1 VNKEYS
7 RERHQMKL
15 QDLVTLVTGASQGL
29 GKAIAEAFVREG
41 AHVVI
46 CARDRKMITT
56 AKEDLEQIAS
66 SGQKILALR
75 CDVTSASEVAELFA
89 AIDREIGSIDVLVN
103 NAGVYGPKGPSE
115 EVDLEEWMRAI
126 EINLLGTFLP
136 TRQAITRMKPR
147 KRGKIINLSGG
158 GATNPLPRISAYAA
172 AKAAVVRLTE
182 TLAEELR
189 EFGIQVNAVAPGAL
203 NTRLLDEV
211 LQAGPE
217 VVGAEFYQKALKQ
230 RDSGG
235 APLEKGASAC
245 VYLASA
251 QSAGTTGKLLSAIW
265 DPWDR
270 LHEFGETLD
279 KSDIYTLRRI
289 VPTDRGFDW
298 DRPAS

>member
-7 RERHQMKL
+7 SERHRMKL
-15 QDLVTLVTGASQGL
+15 QNLVTLVTGASQGL

-41 AHVVI
+41 ALVAI
-46 CARDRKMITT
+46 CARDRKLVAT
-56 AKEDLEQIAS
+56 AKEELEQITTF
-66 SGQKILALR
+66 GQKILALG
-75 CDVTSASEVAELFA
+75 CDVACASEVAELFA
-89 AIDREIGSIDVLVN
+89 AIDRELGPIDVLVN

-189 EFGIQVNAVAPGAL
+189 DFGIQVNAVAPGAL

-211 LQAGPE
+211 LQAGPG
-217 VVGAEFYQKALKQ
+217 VVGTEFYQKALNQ

-235 APLEKGASAC
+235 APLQKGASVC

-251 QSAGTTGKLLSAIW
+251 QSAGITGKLLSAIW

-270 LHEFGETLD
+270 LHEFSKTLD

-289 VPTDRGFDW
+289 VPTDRGLDW
-298 DRPAS
+298 DKPAS

>member
-1 VNKEYS
+1 
-7 RERHQMKL
+7 MKL
-15 QDLVTLVTGASQGL
+15 QNLVTLVTGASQGL

-41 AHVVI
+41 AHVAI
-46 CARDRKMITT
+46 CARDGKMVKAVKT
-56 AKEDLEQIAS
+56 DLERVAA
-66 SGQKILALR
+66 SGQKILAQA
-75 CDVTSASEVAELFA
+75 CDVTSKSEVSEFFSAL
-89 AIDREIGSIDVLVN
+89 DRELGPIDVLVN

-115 EVDLEEWMRAI
+115 EVDLDDWMHAI

-136 TRQAITRMKPR
+136 ARQAITRMKPR

-182 TLAEELR
+182 TLAEDLR
-189 EFGIQVNAVAPGAL
+189 DFGIQVNVVAPGAL

-211 LQAGPE
+211 LQAGPD

-235 APLEKGASAC
+235 APLEKGAAAC
-245 VYLASA
+245 VFLAST
-251 QSAGTTGKLLSAIW
+251 QSAGITGKLLSAIW
-265 DPWDR
+265 DPWDK
-270 LHEFGETLD
+270 LHEFSQTLD

-289 VPTDRGFDW
+289 VPADRGLDW
-298 DRPAS
+298 DKPAS

>member
-1 VNKEYS
+1 
-7 RERHQMKL
+7 MKL
-15 QDLVTLVTGASQGL
+15 QNLVTLVTGASQGL

-41 AHVVI
+41 AHVAI

-66 SGQKILALR
+66 SGQKILALG
-75 CDVTSASEVAELFA
+75 CDVASASEVAELFA
-89 AIDREIGSIDVLVN
+89 AIDREVGPIDVLVN
-103 NAGVYGPKGPSE
+103 NAGIYGPKGPSE
-115 EVDLEEWMRAI
+115 EVDLEEWMRAV

-136 TRQAITRMKPR
+136 TRQAITRMKRR
-147 KRGKIINLSGG
+147 KRGKIVNLSGG

-211 LQAGPE
+211 LQAGPN

-235 APLEKGASAC
+235 APLQKAANVC

-251 QSAGTTGKLLSAIW
+251 QSAGITGKLLSAIW

-270 LHEFGETLD
+270 LHEFSEILD

-289 VPTDRGFDW
+289 IPTDRGLDW
-298 DRPAS
+298 D

>member
-1 VNKEYS
+1 
-7 RERHQMKL
+7 MKL

-41 AHVVI
+41 AHVAI
-46 CARDRKMITT
+46 CARDQKMITT

-66 SGQKILALR
+66 SRQKILAFG
-75 CDVTSASEVAELFA
+75 CDVASASEVAELFA
-89 AIDREIGSIDVLVN
+89 AVDREIGSIDVLVN

-136 TRQAITRMKPR
+136 TRQAISRMKPR

-211 LQAGPE
+211 LQAGPG

-235 APLEKGASAC
+235 APLEKGANAC
-245 VYLASA
+245 VYLAST
-251 QSAGTTGKLLSAIW
+251 QSDGITGKLLSAIW
-265 DPWDR
+265 DPWER
-270 LHEFGETLD
+270 LHEFSKTLD

-289 VPTDRGFDW
+289 VPTDRGLDW
-298 DRPAS
+298 DTPASKHQ

>member
-1 VNKEYS
+1 
-7 RERHQMKL
+7 MKL

-136 TRQAITRMKPR
+136 ARQAITRMKPR

-230 RDSGG
+230 HDSGG

-270 LHEFGETLD
+270 LHEFGGTLD

-298 DRPAS
+298 DRPDS

>member
-1 VNKEYS
+1 VNKGYS
-7 RERHQMKL
+7 RERQRMKL
-15 QDLVTLVTGASQGL
+15 QNLVTLVTGASQGL
-29 GKAIAEAFVREG
+29 GKAIAEAFVSEG
-41 AHVVI
+41 AHVAI
-46 CARDRKMITT
+46 CARDRKMIDT
-56 AKEDLEQIAS
+56 ARENLEQIAS
-66 SGQKILALR
+66 SGQKILALG
-75 CDVTSASEVAELFA
+75 CDVASASEVAELFA
-89 AIDREIGSIDVLVN
+89 AIDREIGPIDVLVN

-136 TRQAITRMKPR
+136 ARQAITRMKPR

-211 LQAGPE
+211 LQAGPD

-235 APLEKGASAC
+235 APLQKGADVC

-251 QSAGTTGKLLSAIW
+251 QSDGITGKLLSAIW

-270 LHEFGETLD
+270 LHEFSADLEKT
-279 KSDIYTLRRI
+279 DIYTLRRI
-289 VPTDRGFDW
+289 IPMDRGLEW
-298 DRPAS
+298 G

>member
-1 VNKEYS
+1 
-7 RERHQMKL
+7 MKL
-15 QDLVTLVTGASQGL
+15 QNLVTLVTGASQGL

-41 AHVVI
+41 AHVAI
-46 CARDRKMITT
+46 CARDGKMVKAVKT
-56 AKEDLEQIAS
+56 DLERVAA
-66 SGQKILALR
+66 SGQKILAQA
-75 CDVTSASEVAELFA
+75 CDVTSKSEVSEFFSAL
-89 AIDREIGSIDVLVN
+89 DRELGPIDVLVN

-115 EVDLEEWMRAI
+115 EVDLDDWMHAI

-136 TRQAITRMKPR
+136 ARQAITRMKPR

-189 EFGIQVNAVAPGAL
+189 DFGIQVNAVAPGAL

-211 LQAGPE
+211 LQAGPD
-217 VVGAEFYQKALKQ
+217 VVGAEFYQKALRQ

-235 APLEKGASAC
+235 APLEKGADAC
-245 VYLASA
+245 VFLAST
-251 QSAGTTGKLLSAIW
+251 QSAGITGKLLSAIW
-265 DPWDR
+265 DPWDK
-270 LHEFGETLD
+270 LHEFSQTLD

-289 VPTDRGFDW
+289 VPADRGLDW
-298 DRPAS
+298 DKPAS

>member
-1 VNKEYS
+1 
-7 RERHQMKL
+7 MKL
-15 QDLVTLVTGASQGL
+15 QNLVTLVTGASQGL

-41 AHVVI
+41 AHVAI
-46 CARDRKMITT
+46 CARDGKMIN
-56 AKEDLEQIAS
+56 AVKADLERIAA
-66 SGQKILALR
+66 SGQKILAR
-75 CDVTSASEVAELFA
+75 ACDVTSKSEVPEFFSAL
-89 AIDREIGSIDVLVN
+89 DRELGPIDVLVN

-115 EVDLEEWMRAI
+115 EVDLEEWMHAI

-136 TRQAITRMKPR
+136 TQQAITRMKPR

-189 EFGIQVNAVAPGAL
+189 DFGIQVNAVAPGAL

-211 LQAGPE
+211 LQAGPD
-217 VVGAEFYQKALKQ
+217 VVGAEFYQKALNQ

-235 APLEKGASAC
+235 APLQNGANAC

-251 QSAGTTGKLLSAIW
+251 QSAGITGKLLSAIW

-270 LHEFGETLD
+270 LHEFSKALD

-289 VPTDRGFDW
+289 VPADRGLDW
-298 DRPAS
+298 DKPAS